1 MDETTNQFDAENA
14 ELLEVKVESCETEP
28 RRNTKKDLIAK
39 IKSLCQ
45 EHELPLTES
54 DTTLQRSSKVKLQ
67 KLLAAKTEALVEKK
81 MKHCIRNKHIE
92 DSECAREHMAVQ
104 TLQYGLTVLNK
115 MIDRGANSI
124 LPRAGYEL
132 TGFCEAFDDERTREE
147 VKEILL
153 CICRENPE
161 IISHISNPYVRLG
174 IVYVGAV
181 SMSLKKKNQKGKH
194 ATLGSR
200 NAPRVQAVRATH
212 GRKPE
217 AGKKLPVQP
226 LVPSANEKKRVRFGD
241 KLHGQP
247 TL

>member
-1 MDETTNQFDAENA
+1 MREGAHGGSDE
-14 ELLEVKVESCETEP
+14 
-28 RRNTKKDLIAK
+28 
-39 IKSLCQ
+39 
-45 EHELPLTES
+45 
-54 DTTLQRSSKVKLQ
+54 
-67 KLLAAKTEALVEKK
+67 
-81 MKHCIRNKHIE
+81 
-92 DSECAREHMAVQ
+92 
-104 TLQYGLTVLNK
+104 YGLTVLNK

-212 GRKPE
+212 GREPE

>member
-1 MDETTNQFDAENA
+1 MDTNTFEAENN
-14 ELLEVKVESCETEP
+14 ELLVAATDDKNEEP
-28 RRNTKKDLIAK
+28 RRNTKKNLITK
-39 IKSLCQ
+39 IKALCQ
-45 EHELPLTES
+45 DHEIPLTES

-67 KLLAAKTEALVEKK
+67 KLLAAKTEEVITRK
-81 MKHCIRNKHIE
+81 MKHSIRNKHIE
-92 DSECAREHMAVQ
+92 DSECAREHMAVA

-115 MIDRGANSI
+115 MIDRGANTI

-132 TGFCEAFDDERTREE
+132 KGFVEAFEDERTREE

-181 SMSLKKKNQKGKH
+181 SMTLKKKTSENKY

-200 NAPRVQAVRATH
+200 TAQRIQTIRGAH
-212 GRKPE
+212 DRKP
-217 AGKKLPVQP
+217 KTRKVVSVQP
-226 LVPSANEKKRVRFGD
+226 SVPDADDEKRVRFSD

-247 TL
+247 AL